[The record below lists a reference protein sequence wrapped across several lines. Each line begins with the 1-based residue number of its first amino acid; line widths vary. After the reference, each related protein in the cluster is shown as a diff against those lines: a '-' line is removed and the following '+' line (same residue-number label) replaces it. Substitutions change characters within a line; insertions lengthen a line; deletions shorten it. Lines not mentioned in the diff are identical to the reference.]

1 MVTNLCLLGGGTIAD
16 VASKEQRATAMAIW
30 ILGPTVGP
38 VIGPIVGGFISHY
51 LGWRWNFY
59 IVSIAGGV
67 SLIGGIVFMKETYAP
82 TILKKKTARLQKE
95 TGNMALRSKLD
106 TGLTPG
112 QLFRYSIVRP
122 TKMLALSPIVFFLS
136 LYVAIVYSYL

>member
-1 MVTNLCLLGGGTIAD
+1 
-16 VASKEQRATAMAIW
+16 MAIW
-30 ILGPTVGP
+30 VLGPTVGP